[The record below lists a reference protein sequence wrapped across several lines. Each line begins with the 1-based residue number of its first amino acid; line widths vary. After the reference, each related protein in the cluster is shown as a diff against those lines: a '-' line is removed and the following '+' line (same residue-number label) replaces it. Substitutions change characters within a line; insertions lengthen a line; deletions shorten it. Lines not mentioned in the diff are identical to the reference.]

1 MKEWPTAFKN
11 ATTIE
16 HIDEY
21 SNDLPERATY
31 GDRDEPEL
39 TNPSKCQNAVALI
52 HKRNKDLIDHKKY

>member
-1 MKEWPTAFKN
+1 MSTQ
-11 ATTIE
+11 T
-16 HIDEY
+16 DEY

-31 GDRDEPEL
+31 GDREEPEL